1 MKILSKIFAALIAAT
16 LSLNLWAASALIEAE
31 QLKQRLGEPR
41 LVLIDLRSEA
51 DYQAG
56 HIPGATN
63 AAYGSYGW
71 RATVDGIVGKLPPV
85 AELAAKVGALGVSPE
100 SWVVLIPYGANSSD
114 IGSAARV
121 YWTFKYLG
129 HEQVSIVNG
138 GHRAWQAGAYALSK
152 QAESYEQQAPYPVNL
167 NEQLLVTSA
176 ELKSRLE
183 SDDLQTVDAR
193 TNLQYD
199 GWEKHPKALR
209 GGALPASQR
218 LPQQDLVDPKTGK
231 FYSSEQILQVA
242 TANGWLPQSGVEL
255 VSYCNTGHWAATSW
269 FALSEVAGVEDVR
282 LYDGSMVEWTSD
294 AEAPLQNQRSRIEL
308 LWYEAK
314 KWWQS

>member
-1 MKILSKIFAALIAAT
+1 MKIFSKILGALILAT
-16 LSLNLWAASALIEAE
+16 LSVNLWAASALIEAE
-31 QLKQRLGEPR
+31 QLNQRLNEPE

-85 AELAAKVGALGVSPE
+85 ADLASKVGALGVSPE
-100 SWVVLIPYGANSSD
+100 SWVVLIPYGNNSSD

-138 GHRAWQAGAYALSK
+138 GHRAWQSGAYELSEA
-152 QAESYEQQAPYPVNL
+152 AESYAQQAPYPANL

-176 ELKSRLE
+176 ELKSRLAD
-183 SDDLQTVDAR
+183 DDLQTVDAR
-193 TNLQYD
+193 TDLQYD

-209 GGALPASQR
+209 AGALPASQR
-218 LPQQDLVDPKTGK
+218 LPQQDLIDPATGK
-231 FYSSEQILQVA
+231 FYSSEQILDVA
-242 TANGWLPQSGVEL
+242 AANGWLPQSGVEL

-269 FALSEVAGVEDVR
+269 FALSEVAGIEDVR

-294 AEAPLQNQRSRIEL
+294 AAAPLQNERNRIEMM
-308 LWYEAK
+308 WYEAK